1 MINANNIAELLNYIK
16 NYKEISNLRLK
27 IKGKDIKI
35 TKSKKPDLVLQHDKI
50 TFNIKFN

>member
-16 NYKEISNLRLK
+16 KHKEIGNLRLN

-35 TKSKKPDLVLQHDKI
+35 TKSKK
-50 TFNIKFN
+50 IKRLILKRLNLFLF